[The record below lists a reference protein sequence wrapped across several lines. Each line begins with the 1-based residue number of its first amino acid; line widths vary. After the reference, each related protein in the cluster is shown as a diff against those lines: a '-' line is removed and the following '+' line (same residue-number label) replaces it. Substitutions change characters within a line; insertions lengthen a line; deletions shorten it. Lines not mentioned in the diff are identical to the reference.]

1 MRNKDLSTKGRDG
14 RENKSVKS
22 NLKRVK
28 ISINMGELQEPANL
42 STLKLQLNK
51 IQKHNSCQLQKF
63 TCSRSI
69 DFKQYKDKVK

>member
-22 NLKRVK
+22 NLKWVEM
-28 ISINMGELQEPANL
+28 SINMGELQEPANL

-51 IQKHNSCQLQKF
+51 IQNHNSCQIQQF
-63 TCSRSI
+63 TCSWSI